1 MSIEVLKLN
10 KGRMDMKK
18 TMLMLAATV
27 TFSLGTA
34 IAAQDD
40 GSGGDGKRKVAKE
53 TRTAAKD
60 NPVASKNKE
69 LTGKDAAKDGVGKH
83 SGISIDKRENNQAKR
98 IQHGISKG
106 YLTPVEAKG
115 LQDQQQKITT
125 MESSFKSD
133 GKLTKDE
140 CGQLK
145 DALNVAS
152 ANIWAE
158 KHDADGKQM
167 PVFRLGKNVTAK
179 DSLTSQLSNPNMT
192 GAEAKSLTGDFKKM
206 LEMKRSLAT
215 EDLSADARTKKQADY
230 DALLNKYYDIK

>member
-1 MSIEVLKLN
+1 
-10 KGRMDMKK
+10 MKK
-18 TMLMLAATV
+18 RTMLMLAAAVIFSMGTV
-27 TFSLGTA
+27 L
-34 IAAQDD
+34 AAQDD
-40 GSGGDGKRKVAKE
+40 GSTGDGGRRKAAKE
-53 TRTAAKD
+53 ARTGAKD
-60 NPVASKNKE
+60 NLGAQKNKA
-69 LTGKDAAKDGVGKH
+69 LATGDSAKDNAGKRLGA
-83 SGISIDKRENNQAKR
+83 SVDKRENNQAKR
-98 IQHGISKG
+98 IQHGINKG
-106 YLTPVEAKG
+106 YLTPDEAKG
-115 LQDQQQKITT
+115 LQDQQQKIAD

-167 PVFRLGKNVTAK
+167 PVYRLGKNVIAK
-179 DSLTSQLSNPNMT
+179 DSLTSQLSNQNMT
-192 GAEAKSLTGDFKKM
+192 GAEAKSLTGDFRKM

-230 DALLNKYYDIK
+230 DALLNKYYETK